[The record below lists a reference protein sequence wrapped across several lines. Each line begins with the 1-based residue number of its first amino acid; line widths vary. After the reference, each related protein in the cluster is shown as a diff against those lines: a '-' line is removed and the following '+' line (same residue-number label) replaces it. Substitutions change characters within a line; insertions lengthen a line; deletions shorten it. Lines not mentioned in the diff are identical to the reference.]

1 MGKIKQKFIN
11 FIIHKRLTIMSTKE
25 METTIE
31 VEVMEAIKVEEEE
44 DDEILAEDEVE
55 DATTSSIG

>member
-1 MGKIKQKFIN
+1 
-11 FIIHKRLTIMSTKE
+11 MSTKE

-44 DDEILAEDEVE
+44 DEEILAEDEVE
-55 DATTSSIG
+55 DATTSSIVGRMTTSVRISQSKI